1 MTFLLCNRCNKK
13 SDDNIAN
20 VNSSE
25 IILDNKKPKYTNTDN
40 FNVINQAATN
50 EKFVPDDI
58 NININ
63 NLEEDDDEDD
73 LKIIEYPY
81 KFIEKKIKSISNKL
95 KPKEF
100 KKNKSK
106 FNEDDDLMEKKIIDQ
121 LNYIDKTSEEINKQ
135 NTKGKIYSKPCYNI
149 NNDKTVERKDT
160 IKDPSNLA
168 LSSLI
173 FELNK
178 NQINKKRTKMDNEE
192 INNTEKNSS
201 SNNLNKVNNKISN
214 NQKPKKM
221 KYSKKVERK
230 QYSNTIIKKKKYLLK
245 LKNVSNNNI
254 NRNNLGIPNL
264 IINTKKNFPKSY
276 SFNCFEIGKENSK
289 RIKTEY
295 SNNKLGLNLNSHNN
309 KKGRTAVFSPQNKNI
324 NKIKDKININKEKK

>member
-1 MTFLLCNRCNKK
+1 
-13 SDDNIAN
+13 
-20 VNSSE
+20 
-25 IILDNKKPKYTNTDN
+25 
-40 FNVINQAATN
+40 
-50 EKFVPDDI
+50 
-58 NININ
+58 
-63 NLEEDDDEDD
+63 
-73 LKIIEYPY
+73 
-81 KFIEKKIKSISNKL
+81 
-95 KPKEF
+95 
-100 KKNKSK
+100 
-106 FNEDDDLMEKKIIDQ
+106 MEKKIIDQ

-135 NTKGKIYSKPCYNI
+135 NTKGKIYSKPSYNI

-178 NQINKKRTKMDNEE
+178 NQINKKRTKMDNDE
-192 INNTEKNSS
+192 INNAEKNSS